1 MVPRPNK
8 GWSSGRDDAGQD
20 LPATPSDLRGEPFN
34 VCIED
39 FLEFRPR
46 GLGSRSAQISK
57 QLDPSTAAVLVV
69 PEIEVRSSPDL
80 LRGHATTELHA
91 TGITL
96 TLLKVDFPSNAR
108 KTADGPRHPHP
119 IVSAG
124 KAYAPTPAWTCAV
137 DVLLVSL
144 TSDVTEISALLAS
157 AGHRVAGT
165 IVQRRDRPDPR
176 TFVGR
181 GKLDE
186 VRDRLASHPV
196 KVVVFNGELRP
207 TMHHL
212 LERDLHVECYDR
224 IRVLLEL
231 FAQRASSREGK
242 LQVELA
248 LLQYEVPLL
257 REWIHEADIGERPGF
272 MSGGEQRVEAYYETV
287 KRRIRK
293 IRDEL
298 ESIRREREVRRTV
311 RKDRGYHL
319 VALAG
324 YANAGKSS
332 LLNAL
337 ADEHLLVEDRMF
349 STLATTTRS
358 LTRTRRRILLTD
370 TIGFVDGVPFW
381 MVEAFNATLE
391 EILHADLILLLIDAT
406 DPEDEIRRKIR
417 LAARTLFPKASGDS
431 ILPILTKTDRLPE
444 ERIAEKARILA
455 DSEFHRLPL
464 PISAERGRGL
474 PELRDMIHQAFAYP
488 LELHLVLDADAEAA
502 GKMNWLYEHT
512 DVVSA
517 VHGPDRTEVVVR
529 CRTRD
534 RDSIERLGR
543 IVLSR
548 SIEGLNP

>member
-1 MVPRPNK
+1 M
-8 GWSSGRDDAGQD
+8 
-20 LPATPSDLRGEPFN
+20 
-34 VCIED
+34 
-39 FLEFRPR
+39 
-46 GLGSRSAQISK
+46 
-57 QLDPSTAAVLVV
+57 
-69 PEIEVRSSPDL
+69 
-80 LRGHATTELHA
+80 
-91 TGITL
+91 
-96 TLLKVDFPSNAR
+96 
-108 KTADGPRHPHP
+108 
-119 IVSAG
+119 
-124 KAYAPTPAWTCAV
+124 
-137 DVLLVSL
+137 DVLLVTL
-144 TSDVTEISALLAS
+144 EPDVTEISALLAS
-157 AGHRVAGT
+157 AGHRITGT
-165 IVQRRDRPDPR
+165 IVQRRAHPDPR

-186 VRDRLASHPV
+186 LRDRVASEPV
-196 KVVVFNGELRP
+196 DIVVFNGELRP
-207 TMHHL
+207 TMHYL
-212 LERDLHVECYDR
+212 LERELHVECYDR

-272 MSGGEQRVEAYYETV
+272 MSGGEQRVDAYYETV

-298 ESIRREREVRRTV
+298 ETIRREREVRRAL

-358 LTRTRRRILLTD
+358 LTGTRRRILLTD

-391 EILHADLILLLIDAT
+391 EILHADLILLLVDAT
-406 DPEDEIRRKIR
+406 DSEEEIRRKVR
-417 LAARTLFPKASGDS
+417 LAARTLFPKASADA
-431 ILPILTKTDRLPE
+431 IVPILTKTDRLPDERIE
-444 ERIAEKARILA
+444 ERAKCLAE
-455 DSEFHRLPL
+455 SEFHRSPL
-464 PISAERGRGL
+464 AISVHSRRGL
-474 PELRDMIHQAFAYP
+474 AELREKILQAFVYP
-488 LELHLVLDADAEAA
+488 LEIHLVLDQDAESSVRLH
-502 GKMNWLYEHT
+502 WLYERT

-517 VHGPDRTEVVVR
+517 VHRPNRMEVVVR
-529 CRTRD
+529 CRLRD
-534 RDSIERLGR
+534 REDVERLGR
-543 IVLSR
+543 VVLSR
-548 SIEGLNP
+548 SVE